1 MRVLHIIAPGRI
13 AGAERVI
20 LTGLPALQQV
30 AHVALGA
37 FVDARD
43 PSLGV
48 LFVDAALQSRI
59 GDVRQLACNGRVD
72 PKLLAS
78 LRECATGG
86 HWDVVHTHGYK
97 ALAYTALAVAGAR
110 RQPAIVATH
119 HGDTRTTWAVRTY
132 ESIAR
137 LAYRRTRAVVA
148 VSTAIGDMLT
158 AEGVPRV
165 AVIDNPVGG
174 VSDVTPPPPSDS
186 VRLVVTARLVP
197 EKGVDVLLDA
207 LRDPRLAQV
216 SLVIV
221 GDGPARSALELQAAP
236 LLERVHFA
244 GWASDPG
251 PYVQAADA
259 MVLPSRREG
268 LPISVLEALV
278 QGRPVI
284 ASRVGGIPEVVEDGH
299 TGLLVPPGDAKAL
312 ADALAQFIERRDGFT
327 AAAMA
332 SAGATAQRFGPTR
345 WAERTLALYDQVL
358 GDAP

>member
-1 MRVLHIIAPGRI
+1 MRVLHLIAPGRI

-30 AHVALGA
+30 AHVGLGA
-37 FVDARD
+37 FIDARD
-43 PSLGV
+43 TSLGE
-48 LFVDAALQSRI
+48 LFVDAALQAQI
-59 GDVRQLACNGRVD
+59 GDVRRLPCHGRID
-72 PKLLAS
+72 PTLVAK
-78 LRECATGG
+78 LRECTTGG

-119 HGDTRTTWAVRTY
+119 HGDTRTTPAVRAY

-137 LAYRRTRAVVA
+137 LAYRRTQAVVA
-148 VSTAIGDMLT
+148 VSSAVGLALT
-158 AEGVPRV
+158 ADGVPRV

-174 VSDVTPPPPSDS
+174 VSEVAPPPASS
-186 VRLVVTARLVP
+186 TVRLVVTARLVP

-207 LRDPRLAQV
+207 LSDPRLARV

-221 GDGPARSALELQAAP
+221 GDGPARSALEAQAAS
-236 LLERVHFA
+236 LQGRVRFV

-251 PYVQAADA
+251 PYVQSADA

-284 ASRVGGIPEVVEDGH
+284 ASRVGGIPEVVEHGV
-299 TGLLVPPGDAKAL
+299 TGLLVAPGDSKAL
-312 ADALAQFIERRDGFT
+312 ADALHDFAEARDRF
-327 AAAMA
+327 AAASMGA
-332 SAGATAQRFGPTR
+332 AGATALRFGPTR

-358 GDAP
+358 GDAS